1 MVLLLENQI
10 GGPMGRFSDSD
21 VFFLLDRL
29 RDGEHIGRI
38 RIAEYI
44 GIGEGSIR
52 SLLTLLDEKRMISI
66 TKAGVRITDTG
77 KELLDGLGIRSVDI
91 FIPGYVLGAFQ
102 QGVVVKGAAN
112 KVFNGIEQ
120 RNCGIRAGGD
130 GCTTWAMEGDVLNML
145 PDWNVDME
153 NPELAK
159 TIREKTDMKDGDVL
173 IIGGG
178 QSRHLAMMA
187 AGAASLEL
195 V

>member
-1 MVLLLENQI
+1 MVLLLENQN
-10 GGPMGRFSDSD
+10 GGPIGRFSDSD

-29 RDGEHIGRI
+29 RDGEYIGRI
-38 RIAEYI
+38 RIADYI

-52 SLLTLLDEKRMISI
+52 SLLTLLEEKGMISVS
-66 TKAGVRITDTG
+66 KAGVRITDTG
-77 KELLDGLGIRSVDI
+77 TQLLEGLGIRSVDI
-91 FIPGYVLGAFQ
+91 FVPGYVLGAFQ
-102 QGVVVKGAAN
+102 QGVVITNAAN

-145 PDWNVDME
+145 PDWNVDIE
-153 NPELAK
+153 NPEMAD
-159 TIREKTDMKDGDVL
+159 TIRKKTNMNDGDVL

-178 QSRHLAMMA
+178 QTRHLAMMA

-195 V
+195 I

>member
-1 MVLLLENQI
+1 MVLLLENQN

-29 RDGEHIGRI
+29 RSGEYIGRI
-38 RIAEYI
+38 RIADYI

-52 SLLTLLDEKRMISI
+52 SLLTLLEEKGMVSVS
-66 TKAGVRITDTG
+66 KAGVKITDTG
-77 KELLDGLGIRSVDI
+77 IQLLDGLGIRSVDI
-91 FIPGYVLGAFQ
+91 FVPGYVLGAFQ
-102 QGVVVKGAAN
+102 QGVVIANAAN

-130 GCTTWAMEGDVLNML
+130 GCTTWAMEGNVLNML
-145 PDWNVDME
+145 PDWNVDIE
-153 NPELAK
+153 NPEMAGI
-159 TIREKTDMKDGDVL
+159 IREKTGMNDGDVL

-178 QSRHLAMMA
+178 QTRHLAMMA

-195 V
+195 I

>member
-52 SLLTLLDEKRMISI
+52 SLLALLDEKRMISI

-102 QGVVVKGAAN
+102 QGVIVKGAAN